1 VRRQIGSEVTI
12 AAEGEERGFP
22 PAHCVS
28 VASGIVSGSPERGP
42 TTIVRLPRLG
52 AHRRSFK
59 ASRSTAD
66 ACDDVNSL
74 VEREPSGGQILGWV
88 FTALAT
94 ALTVV
99 AVWWQEVLAC
109 ERVNGGLSTA
119 AQAAFCKGIE
129 GGLGWL
135 EPAPVVVW
143 PLAVLVALRV
153 GTRALRSGDTDRIQL
168 AAALAAIVLVLCSLA
183 LGATSAGL
191 YGLPVAAAFAIS
203 ILVLGNGRAGLAL
216 GTLLVGGGLV
226 FATQGLTGL

>member
-1 VRRQIGSEVTI
+1 MN
-12 AAEGEERGFP
+12 GF
-22 PAHCVS
+22 
-28 VASGIVSGSPERGP
+28 
-42 TTIVRLPRLG
+42 
-52 AHRRSFK
+52 
-59 ASRSTAD
+59 
-66 ACDDVNSL
+66 
-74 VEREPSGGQILGWV
+74 VERRASGGQILGWV

-129 GGLGWL
+129 GGLGLL
-135 EPAPVVVW
+135 EPAPVVIW
-143 PLAVLVALRV
+143 PLGVLLALRV
-153 GTRALRSGDTDRIQL
+153 GTGALRSGDTDRIQL

-203 ILVLGNGRAGLAL
+203 ILILGYGWAVPAL
-216 GTLLVGGGLV
+216 STLLVGGGLV